1 MPSTPKPKDTYA
13 SAPLKA
19 LIPGTDAFKSR
30 KKFNDE
36 YNSPRKSAD
45 AAPAPMGSQGVID
58 KRMKEAGAY
67 KNGGMV
73 KMTPKATP
81 YKCGGKVK

>member
-1 MPSTPKPKDTYA
+1 MPTKTYPKDQA
-13 SAPLKA
+13 KLNSLKA
-19 LIPGTDAFKSR
+19 HQDFGPMMQRTERNRQMLEEVADQKMRDKI
-30 KKFNDE
+30 
-36 YNSPRKSAD
+36 SA
-45 AAPAPMGSQGVID
+45 MG
-58 KRMKEAGAY
+58 Y